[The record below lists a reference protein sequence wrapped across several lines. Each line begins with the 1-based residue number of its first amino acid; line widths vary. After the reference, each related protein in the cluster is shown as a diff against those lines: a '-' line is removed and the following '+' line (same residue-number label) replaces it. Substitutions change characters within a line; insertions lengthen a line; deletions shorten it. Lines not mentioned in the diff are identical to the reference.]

1 MVRTLCAALALFAGI
16 AAAEA
21 AATRISNPD
30 GTTVDVVTNEWGS
43 LVTSYNSAG
52 QRTDKLRY
60 PAYKGDEGHERLLK
74 LLSPPGA
81 EWQRE

>member
-1 MVRTLCAALALFAGI
+1 M
-16 AAAEA
+16 
-21 AATRISNPD
+21 
-30 GTTVDVVTNEWGS
+30 DVVTNEWGS

-60 PAYKGDEGHERLLK
+60 PAYKGDDGHERLLK

-81 EWQRE
+81 TWDRK